1 MNARSLSNKISHLHL
16 FLNTF
21 DPDLVL
27 VTETWLSSKMNNSE
41 ITFNLPYTVF
51 RTDRKLSGIKKCR
64 GGGVCC
70 IAKDTINLYPIA
82 VSAVSSCIKSDLLC
96 LEGFDFVRSFK
107 FRMILIYRP
116 PKSSVEDDDSLIDT
130 LLDLFLCDLHLIV
143 LGDFNLD
150 INWDLNQGRNST
162 SVKFLNFFHSF
173 GLKQHVM
180 NPTRCSS
187 VLDIILTSAP
197 IIKNMSLHPPLGTAD
212 HNVIGFEIC
221 GSFPKPRAY
230 LFQITTVL
238 PLRIFQ
244 IIFLSL
250 IGGRSFKDIN
260 LSTTFM
266 KDFVE
271 RFILLFLYMFLSNI
285 SSTDRHGIQNIF
297 QPNIPEGALISRHA

>member
-16 FLNTF
+16 FLSTF

-82 VSAVSSCIKSDLLC
+82 ISAVSSCIESDLLC

-221 GSFPKPRAY
+221 GSFPKPRA
-230 LFQITTVL
+230 L
-238 PLRIFQ
+238 PLPNYYGTSFEDLSNHLSIIDWWQVFQ
-244 IIFLSL
+244 GYKSLNDLYERFCRTIYSALSL
-250 IGGRSFKDIN
+250 YVPFKH
-260 LSTTFM
+260 FEYRPPRYP
-266 KDFVE
+266 K
-271 RFILLFLYMFLSNI
+271 
-285 SSTDRHGIQNIF
+285 H
-297 QPNIPEGALISRHA
+297 IPT